1 MKDTEN
7 PYCGAVVI
15 GLGVVMPHP
24 SLRGKFVLPGG
35 TICNRPQ
42 AEAASKK
49 LHELQAK
56 ARN

>member
-1 MKDTEN
+1 MKDTEQ

-24 SLRGKFVLPGG
+24 KLPGKFVLPGG
-35 TICNRPQ
+35 TLCNRSQ
-42 AEAASKK
+42 AEAAAKK
-49 LHELQAK
+49 LHDLQAK